1 MKTTL
6 LVNRSVWMASFTAA
20 TLAVVTMSF
29 AGVVHARDNVY
40 WSVGVGSPG
49 VDVNV
54 ANAFPVYTQPPAV
67 YVQPQPVYVQPQP
80 VYIQRPPVYVQPQ
93 PIYVQP
99 RSYYYNGPPQVIYV
113 QPGQGYRHSW
123 NKRHGGDRDYRGDDR
138 GRSYRQGQGPG
149 QGYGSVY
156 YQR

>member
-6 LVNRSVWMASFTAA
+6 LVNRSVGMASAAAA

-49 VDVNV
+49 VEVNV
-54 ANAFPVYTQPPAV
+54 ANAFPVYTQPQAV

-113 QPGQGYRHSW
+113 QPGQGYRYGW
-123 NKRHGGDRDYRGDDR
+123 NKRHGGDRDDRGDDR
-138 GRSYRQGQGPG
+138 GRGYRQG